1 MNIKKSCPLCGC
13 LLSEIVIFE
22 REKGTTEE
30 AEGSFSCSWCDIEFV
45 IRGKSAE
52 DIHDK
57 WNAKFRQKAVQDA
70 T

>member
-1 MNIKKSCPLCGC
+1 MNITKSCPLCGG

-30 AEGSFSCSWCDIEFV
+30 AEGSFHCSWCDIEFV

-52 DIHDK
+52 DIHNK
-57 WNAKFRQKAVQDA
+57 WNVKFIHKAVQE
-70 T
+70 

>member
-1 MNIKKSCPLCGC
+1 MNITKTCPLCGC

-30 AEGSFSCSWCDIEFV
+30 AEGSFHCSWCGIEFV

-57 WNAKFRQKAVQDA
+57 RNAKFRQKEVQDA